1 MWVEQTKQ
9 GKYKYTE
16 RYKDALTGKYKRVSI
31 VLDKNTRQAQKQAQ
45 AALQER
51 IQESMGKH
59 RDDISLSD
67 LVELYRQEQLKTV
80 KMSTYKRNYFACNT
94 LMDILGHDTIVS
106 KLNAGYIRKQMLATG
121 KEPGTLNEHLTR
133 LKALLR
139 WGFRNDYVSDIS
151 YLDKIENFKDRPHRE
166 KIENKFME
174 AEEVFKL
181 ISGMRIKKWR
191 ELTEFLV
198 LSGLRFGEAAAL
210 RRSDLDFKNRIIHV
224 RLNYDSNNG
233 VTTTPKTRTSIRDV
247 YMQDELYDLCKKI
260 YAYTI
265 IPINNSNLLFCE
277 NGEHLQYWAYEK
289 YFCQNTKRIIG
300 RKLTVHSLRHTHA
313 SLMMEN
319 GMEEQSI
326 ARRLGH
332 TNSNVTKEI
341 YLHVT
346 KKMQEKENQQ
356 IKSIRLLS

>member
-16 RYKDALTGKYKRVSI
+16 RYKDVLTGKYKRVSI

-51 IQESMGKH
+51 IKALEDEKQDNITFNEL
-59 RDDISLSD
+59 IN
-67 LVELYRQEQLKTV
+67 LYREEQLKTV
-80 KMSTYKRNYFACNT
+80 KISTYRRNYFACNT
-94 LMDILGHDTIVS
+94 LMGILGTDTLVS

-151 YLDKIENFKDRPHRE
+151 YLDKIAPFKDRPHRE

-191 ELTEFLV
+191 GLTEFLV

-319 GMEEQSI
+319 GMDEQSI

>member
-1 MWVEQTKQ
+1 MWMEPTKN

-16 RYKDALTGKYKRVSI
+16 RYTDPYTGKYKRVSI
-31 VLDKNTRQAQKQAQ
+31 VLDKNTKQAQKQAQ
-45 AALQER
+45 TALQER
-51 IQESMGKH
+51 IQV
-59 RDDISLSD
+59 SLDKRPDTMTFSD
-67 LVELYRQEQLKTV
+67 LIDLYRQEQLKTV
-80 KMSTYKRNYFACNT
+80 KTSTYKRNYFACNT
-94 LMDILGHDTIVS
+94 LMDILGPDILVS
-106 KLNAGYIRKQMLATG
+106 KLNAGYIRKKMIDTG

-151 YLDKIENFKDRPHRE
+151 YLDKIAPFKDRTHRE

-191 ELTEFLV
+191 DLTEFLV

-210 RRSDLDFKNRIIHV
+210 RRSDLDFKNRAIHV
-224 RLNYDSNNG
+224 RENYDSNNR

-247 YMQDELYDLCKKI
+247 YMQDELYDLCKRL
-260 YAYTI
+260 YAPTI
-265 IPINNSNLLFCE
+265 ISIDNSDLLFSD
-277 NGEHLQYWAYEK
+277 GGDHLQYRAYEK
-289 YFCQNTKRIIG
+289 YFCSNTQRLIG
-300 RKLTVHSLRHTHA
+300 RKLTIHSLRHTHA

-319 GMEEQSI
+319 GMDEQSI

-332 TNSNVTKEI
+332 TNSRITKEI

-346 KKMQEKENQQ
+346 KKMQERENQK
-356 IKSIRLLS
+356 IKSIRILN